1 MVAVLDAL
9 QIRRSSFHP
18 LEPSYQ
24 ILQYGIIL
32 LTLVVCFR
40 LIRARF
46 RVKGVA
52 RRLAWIALFGGHLA
66 GVMLVLTFHGFS
78 LNTTIIANRCRQV
91 IAGIAQFCLEKPRR
105 EWIYYDDIVG
115 PNGYLSVLE
124 NVFADD
130 PAENFPFHWD
140 GQEFVVTMNNGYKVI
155 RWSKVP
161 LRELGDVYVFAQKP
175 NGKLRRRLSSSRIDD
190 VDGWPLYLD

>member
-1 MVAVLDAL
+1 MLVGILLFPLIALIVMVAVLDAL

-18 LEPSYQ
+18 LEPRYQ

-52 RRLAWIALFGGHLA
+52 RRLAWIALFGSHLA
-66 GVMLVLTFHGFS
+66 GVMLVLTFQGFS

-105 EWIYYDDIVG
+105 E
-115 PNGYLSVLE
+115 
-124 NVFADD
+124 
-130 PAENFPFHWD
+130 
-140 GQEFVVTMNNGYKVI
+140 
-155 RWSKVP
+155 
-161 LRELGDVYVFAQKP
+161 
-175 NGKLRRRLSSSRIDD
+175 
-190 VDGWPLYLD
+190 